1 MGQYIPAILLG
12 LLVVTAAFFYTGL
25 HNHPVVIEVVDG
37 IKSSLPGEL
46 RLMAEHYSWWAFGLW
61 ILVLAWTWGWRLDSS
76 FWSLTLIG
84 GAVLAV
90 KGFFSCRK
98 AQIAAA
104 SIQVAR
110 EHDSIMRRMVAVN
123 TAHVAG
129 HKIVESIGYIEGLS
143 SIEADSA
150 EGYELAEKDALLTLM
165 KRGEGLGAN
174 AVINVKKHLSHYTQQ
189 GSAWRVARVSYS
201 GTAVWIAPVVERTPA
216 AS

>member
-1 MGQYIPAILLG
+1 MGQYIPAILLV

-25 HNHPVVIEVVDG
+25 HNHPVVIEIVEG
-37 IKSSLPGEL
+37 IKASLPGEL
-46 RLMAEHYSWWAFGLW
+46 RLLAEHYSWWALGLW
-61 ILVLAWTWGWRLDSS
+61 GLFLAWAWGWRLDSS

-84 GAVLAV
+84 GVVLAV

-98 AQIAAA
+98 AQIASA
-104 SIQVAR
+104 SHQILR
-110 EHDSIMRRMVAVN
+110 DHDAIMRRMVAVN

-143 SIEADSA
+143 PIEADSA
-150 EGYELAEKDALLTLM
+150 DSYELAEKGALVELM
-165 KRGEGLGAN
+165 KQGEGLGAN

-201 GTAVWIAPVVERTPA
+201 GTAVWIAPVVERTPV